1 MKGGLLKSG
10 VSHEGHGTGASAV
23 AILGVGEE
31 PPSPKMAP
39 RPCRAPAP
47 TTKDITVTTLKV
59 SDRSAADL
67 KGDALVLVS
76 VQNDKGAALAPGH
89 GLGDEVVA
97 HLESAL
103 LTLKAK
109 GTADEV
115 IKLVSVP
122 GITAPMVVV
131 TGAGKA
137 PSEGAPLGDE
147 AVRRAVGSATRQ
159 LSGVSTAI
167 VVAPGSGVAAA
178 TAAAEGALFGAYTL
192 TTAAAGAGSLPVKS
206 LTVVSPVARDRGLR
220 AAIKRAIA
228 LGAATTYTRD
238 LVNQAPNDLYPA
250 TFAAEM
256 KKRAVGSGV
265 KVSVLDEGGLARG
278 GFGGH
283 ITVGGGSAR
292 GPRLVT
298 LHYRPA
304 KAKKH
309 VAFVGKGITFDS
321 GGLSIKPTASM
332 TTMKCDMAGAAAVA
346 SAVFA
351 IADLGMPVEITA
363 HLCLAENLPGPGAC
377 RPSDVV
383 TVRGGKTVELNN
395 TDAEGRM
402 VLADGIALASE
413 KKPDLIID
421 IATLT
426 GAAVAALGNRT
437 AAFLSNDDDLRKS
450 VKDVADA
457 AGEPFWPFPLLEDVR
472 SALDSPVADLLQSG
486 PPGVIFAGWF
496 LAEFV
501 GTGKNGQQIPWAHLD
516 IAGPAFNDKAPWGYT
531 PKQGTG
537 FGVRTLVGIAESQ
550 I

>member
-1 MKGGLLKSG
+1 M
-10 VSHEGHGTGASAV
+10 
-23 AILGVGEE
+23 
-31 PPSPKMAP
+31 
-39 RPCRAPAP
+39 
-47 TTKDITVTTLKV
+47 TTLKV
-59 SDRSAADL
+59 SDRAAAEL
-67 KGDALVLVS
+67 KGDAIVLVS
-76 VQNDKGAALAPGH
+76 VQTDMGAVLVPGH
-89 GLGDEVVA
+89 GLGDETVV
-97 HLESAL
+97 HVESAL

-109 GTADEV
+109 GGADEV
-115 IKLVSVP
+115 VKLVSVP
-122 GITAPMVVV
+122 GVVAALVVV

-137 PSEGAPLGDE
+137 SAPGAPLDPE
-147 AVRRAVGSATRQ
+147 AIRRAVGSATRQ
-159 LSGVSTAI
+159 LSGLTTAV
-167 VVAPGSGVAAA
+167 VVAPGAGVAEA
-178 TAAAEGALFGAYTL
+178 TAAAEGALFGAYTVAS
-192 TTAAAGAGSLPVKS
+192 AAAGPAAAPVKS

-220 AAIKRAIA
+220 TAIKRAIA

-238 LVNQAPNDLYPA
+238 LVNQAPNDLYPT
-250 TFAAEM
+250 TFAAEI

-265 KVSVLDEGGLARG
+265 KVSVLDEGALARG

-283 ITVGGGSAR
+283 LTVGGGSAR

-298 LHYRPA
+298 LHYKPA
-304 KAKKH
+304 AAGRRQKH

-321 GGLSIKPTASM
+321 GGLSIKPTPSM

-351 IADLGMPVEITA
+351 IAELGMPVEVTA
-363 HLCLAENLPGPGAC
+363 YLCLAENMPGTGAC

-383 TVRGGKTVELNN
+383 TIRGGKTVELNN

-402 VLADGIALASE
+402 VLADGLALASE

-437 AAFLSNDDDLRKS
+437 AAVLSNDDDLRRS
-450 VKDVADA
+450 VKEIADA

-472 SALDSPVADLLQSG
+472 PALDSPVADLLQSG
-486 PPGVIFAGWF
+486 APGVIFAGWF
-496 LAEFV
+496 LGEFV
-501 GTGKNGQQIPWAHLD
+501 GKGKNGQPIPWAHLD
-516 IAGPAFNDKAPWGYT
+516 IAGPAFNDKTPWGYT

-550 I
+550 V